1 MNGWRI
7 VSVFKTN
14 KNFQKIFQ
22 IESSRSEVFLKKV
35 LLNISQISQEN
46 TCVTVSFLIKL
57 IKKETLAQLFSCEIC
72 EIFKNTFFYRTPLVA
87 ASEIIQ
93 NTKILHEGISHFS
106 IEIILHCKKK
116 WNFSSR
122 FS

>member
-1 MNGWRI
+1 M
-7 VSVFKTN
+7 
-14 KNFQKIFQ
+14 
-22 IESSRSEVFLKKV
+22 

-93 NTKILHEGISHFS
+93 NTKILHGGLVISALKLYYTAKKN
-106 IEIILHCKKK
+106 EIFHQGFLK
-116 WNFSSR
+116 
-122 FS
+122 